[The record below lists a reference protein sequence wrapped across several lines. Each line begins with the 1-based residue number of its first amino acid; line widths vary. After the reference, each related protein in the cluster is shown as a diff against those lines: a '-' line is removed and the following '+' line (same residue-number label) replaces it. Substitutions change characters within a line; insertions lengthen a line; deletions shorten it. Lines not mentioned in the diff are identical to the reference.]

1 MKLWQTRR
9 HWEKFARTD
18 PLWAVLT
25 APGKEGNRWTLD
37 EFFATGEQ
45 DIAAALTA
53 IRADYP
59 ALARGRALDFGC
71 GVGRLTQALARDF
84 EHVTGVDL
92 AADMLVHARRHN
104 RHGDRV
110 TYVHNA
116 AADLACFAAGRFDL
130 VLSLITL
137 QHIAPEYS
145 RRYLAEFVRLCAPGG
160 VAYFQVP
167 DRRLNEKP
175 ARLSLYPP
183 TVAKKLRRWLNSF
196 TAGQPAMEMHVLPRD
211 EVCALVTAAGGEVLS
226 VAPCEKTG
234 DDFLSYA
241 YLVRRAGAPRDPTA

>member
-25 APGKEGNRWTLD
+25 EPGKEGNRWALD

-45 DIAAALTA
+45 DISTALA
-53 IRADYP
+53 SIRAHYP

-71 GVGRLTQALARDF
+71 GVGRLTQALAREFD
-84 EHVTGVDL
+84 HVTGVDI
-92 AADMLVHARRHN
+92 AADMLAHARKHN
-104 RHGDRV
+104 RRGDRV
-110 TYVHNA
+110 TYLHNP
-116 AADLACFAAGRFDL
+116 AADLACFASGSFDL

-167 DRRLNEKP
+167 DRRLNGKP
-175 ARLSLYPP
+175 PRLSLYPP
-183 TVAKKLRRWLNSF
+183 TVMKKLRRWLNTF
-196 TAGQPAMEMHVLPRD
+196 TASSPAMEMHVLPKD
-211 EVCALVTAAGGEVLS
+211 EVIALVTAAGGEVLAALAS
-226 VAPCEKTG
+226 PQAG
-234 DDFLSYA
+234 DDFTSYA
-241 YLVRRAGAPRDPTA
+241 YLVRKPA